1 VLLRLTKRA
10 TASRP
15 NAIKLA
21 RAVWQDEAE
30 STSGSGEA
38 RDEDTKKEAEISA
51 ALTTTLRDEKTV
63 VRYRVRAQDWS
74 RQRTLTFLRVV
85 VVRLT
90 GHKHALQNALNR
102 FFRALGL
109 VTEGPTASAYSQA
122 RQKIEPALF
131 QHLNQLVIKKFYTLY
146 AADGGVK
153 RWQGRRVL
161 GIDGTMINLPDT
173 VETRAQYTWH
183 GNQHGRAIRVQA
195 LGRVCDDLLNDV
207 ALDAT
212 LGKQVAEKESLF
224 TSRLQVM
231 APGDV
236 IVLDRGYADYGVMA
250 FLLPPQR
257 DFVIRMPRRR
267 AGAIRAFWDG
277 PEQEQVVELVV
288 PERQVAFVKPQG
300 LGASLRVRFVKIALA
315 DGGVEVVA
323 TSLLDAKQV
332 PRSAL
337 KPLYGWRW
345 GIETYYDRLKNI
357 FEVERFSGRTVR
369 SIEQDFFGVIFL
381 TTLESVLSK
390 AAEAE
395 LAQESATAQRKHV
408 AQVNHA
414 VSYLALVDHTVALL
428 LDPPGTVE
436 DTLATLHFL
445 FKTNPTLHRPNR
457 RFPRHRRSGFRRA
470 WFYRYVV
477 RTVA

>member
-1 VLLRLTKRA
+1 M
-10 TASRP
+10 
-15 NAIKLA
+15 
-21 RAVWQDEAE
+21 
-30 STSGSGEA
+30 
-38 RDEDTKKEAEISA
+38 
-51 ALTTTLRDEKTV
+51 
-63 VRYRVRAQDWS
+63 
-74 RQRTLTFLRVV
+74 
-85 VVRLT
+85 LT

-109 VTEGPTASAYSQA
+109 VADVPTASAYSQA
-122 RQKIEPALF
+122 RQKVEPTLF
-131 QHLNQLVIKKFYTLY
+131 HHLNQLVVEKFYTLY
-146 AADGGVK
+146 APEGGVR
-153 RWQGRRVL
+153 RWQGRRVI

-173 VETRAQYTWH
+173 AETRAHYTRH
-183 GNQHGRAIRVQA
+183 GNQHGRALRVQA
-195 LGRVCDDLLNDV
+195 LGSVCYDLLNDV

-224 TSRLQVM
+224 TSHLQVT

-236 IVLDRGYADYGVMA
+236 SVLDRGYADYGVMA
-250 FLLPPQR
+250 FLMHHQR

-267 AGAIRAFWDG
+267 AGQIRVFWDG
-277 PEQEQVVELVV
+277 PEQEQVVELAV
-288 PERQVAFVKPQG
+288 PERQVAFVKQHG
-300 LGASLRVRFVKIALA
+300 LASRIRIRFVKIVLA
-315 DGGVEVVA
+315 DGDIEVLA
-323 TSLLDAKQV
+323 TSLLDAQAV
-332 PRSAL
+332 PAAAL
-337 KPLYGWRW
+337 KTLYGWRW

-357 FEVERFSGRTVR
+357 FAVERFSGRTVR

-390 AAEAE
+390 AADKE
-395 LAQESATAQRKHV
+395 LAEESASAQRKHV

-436 DTLATLHFL
+436 ATLAALHFL
-445 FKTNPTLHRPNR
+445 FKTNPTLRRPGR
-457 RFPRHRRSGFRRA
+457 RFSRHRRSGFRRA